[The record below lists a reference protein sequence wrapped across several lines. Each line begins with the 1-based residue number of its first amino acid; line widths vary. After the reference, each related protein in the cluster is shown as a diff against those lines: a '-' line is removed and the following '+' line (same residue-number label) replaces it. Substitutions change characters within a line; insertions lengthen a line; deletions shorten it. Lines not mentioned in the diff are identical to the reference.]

1 LNTVAV
7 AVDVMKLESQF
18 LLADLAVAL
27 VVERQA
33 LLLLREPQ
41 TVAVAVA
48 DLIQMLELATEVL
61 AFWLLATQAH

>member
-1 LNTVAV
+1 
-7 AVDVMKLESQF
+7 MKLESQF

-41 TVAVAVA
+41 TVAVAAVEA
-48 DLIQMLELATEVL
+48 TSTLE
-61 AFWLLATQAH
+61 